1 LAAAVKEPVVWAPGA
16 ALVLVLAD
24 VSVAP
29 LLDNSLKLLGSAT
42 GGVALF
48 ASGIILFAQRIIV
61 NRDVIAIVAA
71 RNIIVPGVL
80 WAVLAAVGM
89 SHMLLREAVLTNA
102 IPITSVTVILAVQYR
117 PAQQTM
123 ASSLFLSYVLS
134 ILTMGAFIALT

>member
-1 LAAAVKEPVVWAPGA
+1 MKEPVVWAPVA
-16 ALVLVLAD
+16 ALVLVLAG
-24 VSVAP
+24 VSVPP

-117 PAQQTM
+117 QAQQTM